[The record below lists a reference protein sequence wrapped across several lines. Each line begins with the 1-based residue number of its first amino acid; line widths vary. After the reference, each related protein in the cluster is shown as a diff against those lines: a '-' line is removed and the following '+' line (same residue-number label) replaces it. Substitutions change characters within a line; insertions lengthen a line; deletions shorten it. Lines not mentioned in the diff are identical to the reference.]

1 MFEILRMKRKKENV
15 IELPGVNKFQE
26 QINCV
31 TSFLKSAG
39 INPNDF
45 ELSDV
50 LVFVKEG
57 TLKINMKT
65 KGAKL

>member
-1 MFEILRMKRKKENV
+1 MFEFLQKKRKKENNV
-15 IELPGVNKFQE
+15 IELPGVNRLQE

-57 TLKINMKT
+57 TLKINMKM
-65 KGAKL
+65 KGD

>member
-1 MFEILRMKRKKENV
+1 MFEFLQKKRKKENNV
-15 IELPGVNKFQE
+15 IELPGVNRFQE

-45 ELSDV
+45 ELFDV

-57 TLKINMKT
+57 TLKINMKM
-65 KGAKL
+65 KGD

>member
-1 MFEILRMKRKKENV
+1 MFEFLQKKRKKENNV
-15 IELPGVNKFQE
+15 IELLGVNRFQE

-57 TLKINMKT
+57 TLKINMKM
-65 KGAKL
+65 KGD

>member
-1 MFEILRMKRKKENV
+1 MFDFLQKKRKKENNV
-15 IELPGVNKFQE
+15 IELPGVNRFQE

-31 TSFLKSAG
+31 TSFLKSVG

-57 TLKINMKT
+57 TLKINMKM
-65 KGAKL
+65 KGD

>member
-1 MFEILRMKRKKENV
+1 MFEFLQKKRKKENNV
-15 IELPGVNKFQE
+15 IELPGVNRFQE

-31 TSFLKSAG
+31 TSFLKSVG

-57 TLKINMKT
+57 TLKINMKM
-65 KGAKL
+65 KGD

>member
-1 MFEILRMKRKKENV
+1 MFEFLQKKRKKENNV
-15 IELPGVNKFQE
+15 IELPGVNRFQE

-57 TLKINMKT
+57 TLKINMKM
-65 KGAKL
+65 KGD

>member
-1 MFEILRMKRKKENV
+1 MFEFLQKKRKKENNV
-15 IELPGVNKFQE
+15 IELPGVNRFQE

-39 INPNDF
+39 FNPNDF

-57 TLKINMKT
+57 TLKINMKM
-65 KGAKL
+65 KGD

>member
-15 IELPGVNKFQE
+15 IELPGTNKFQE

-57 TLKINMKT
+57 TLKINMKM
-65 KGAKL
+65 KGAKP

>member
-57 TLKINMKT
+57 TLKINMKV
-65 KGAKL
+65 KGAKP